1 MSPQKILFSPVTR
14 LSGLLSVELSLDNGI
29 ITEADVSSTMFRG
42 FEYIMRNRHI
52 TDAVYLTQ
60 RICGICSTAHGAV
73 ASYLLDQLYD
83 NDISENAQILR
94 NIMFG
99 ADFLQNHIRH
109 FYFFG
114 LPDFV
119 IMPNQPPFLNQNC
132 SDCRLDDIDNRRL
145 AGHYIDAI
153 KAAEKSH
160 QILALFGGKA
170 PHQHSFVHGGV
181 AVAPTAD
188 KINQA
193 LALIHDIRNFVQ
205 LYMMPDTELIS
216 RCYEDYFHIGE
227 TPGRFLSFGLF
238 RFGNKN
244 NQVLW
249 KPGILNGCRLDQ
261 PQLDFIQEDISR
273 AWFERSESTEQGE
286 VRPAPRKPGAY
297 SWTKA
302 VLYRGQHYEGGPLAR
317 MTINGFYNGGTSTM
331 DRIVARSL
339 ETLYITELVEEWLH
353 ELEPGEPP
361 INQKKELVQD
371 QALSVTDAM
380 RGPLLH
386 STRLQGEQIERYDII
401 TPTSWNFSPKDDYGN
416 RGPAETALVG
426 TEISAPEFKFVIP
439 GRIIRSFDPCI
450 SCATHLFDHR
460 TNTIDKILY

>member
-1 MSPQKILFSPVTR
+1 MSPKKILFSPVTR
-14 LSGLLSVELSLDNGI
+14 LSGLLSVELTLDNEVI
-29 ITEADVSSTMFRG
+29 READVSCTMFRG
-42 FEYIMRNRHI
+42 FEYIMREHHV

-73 ASYLLDQLYD
+73 ASYLLDALY
-83 NDISENAQILR
+83 NNEIQESAQYLR
-94 NIMFG
+94 NIMLA

-114 LPDFV
+114 LPDYV
-119 IMPNQPPFLNQNC
+119 IMPNYPPFLEQNC
-132 SDCRLDDIDNRRL
+132 NDCRLTYEDNRRV
-145 AGHYIDAI
+145 ASHYIEAVQI
-153 KAAEKSH
+153 SEKCH
-160 QILALFGGKA
+160 QLLTLFGGKI

-193 LALIHDIRNFVQ
+193 LTLIRDIRKFIGRC
-205 LYMMPDTELIS
+205 LMPDTELIAH
-216 RCYEDYFHIGE
+216 CYEDYFTIGK

-244 NQVLW
+244 EQLLW
-249 KPGILNGCRLDQ
+249 KNGVLSNQYSKPKLD
-261 PQLDFIQEDISR
+261 LLQEDITHS
-273 AWFERSESTEQGE
+273 WYERSQSLGNPE
-286 VRPAPRKPGAY
+286 VRPAPYKPEAY

-302 VLYRGQHYEGGPLAR
+302 VLYNGKHYEGGPLAR
-317 MTINGFYNGGTSTM
+317 MKFNNFYAGGTSTM

-339 ETLYITELVEEWLH
+339 ETELIADLVEKWLT

-361 INQKKELVQD
+361 IKQKKELVSN
-371 QALSVTDAM
+371 QAIAVTDAM

-386 STRLQGEQIERYDII
+386 SAQIKDEKVQFYDII
-401 TPTSWNFSPKDDYGN
+401 TPTVWNFSPKDAKGN
-416 RGPAETALVG
+416 RGPVESALVG
-426 TEISAPEFKFVIP
+426 TVIPSPELKYVIP

-450 SCATHLFDHR
+450 SCATH
-460 TNTIDKILY
+460 

>member
-1 MSPQKILFSPVTR
+1 MNPKKILFSPVTR
-14 LSGLLSVELSLDNGI
+14 LSGLLSVELTIDNEVI
-29 ITEADVSSTMFRG
+29 READVSCTMFRG
-42 FEYIMRNRHI
+42 FEYIMRQHHV

-73 ASYLLDQLYD
+73 ASYLLDALYD
-83 NDISENAQILR
+83 NEIQENAQYLR
-94 NIMFG
+94 NIMLA

-114 LPDFV
+114 LPDYV
-119 IMPNQPPFLNQNC
+119 IMPNYPPFLEQNC
-132 SDCRLDDIDNRRL
+132 NDCRLNYEDNRRV
-145 AGHYIDAI
+145 ASHYVEAVQIS
-153 KAAEKSH
+153 EKCH
-160 QILALFGGKA
+160 QLLTLFGGKV

-193 LALIHDIRNFVQ
+193 LTLIRDIRKFISRC
-205 LYMMPDTELIS
+205 LMPDTELIAH
-216 RCYEDYFHIGE
+216 CYKDYFTIGE

-244 NQVLW
+244 EQLLW
-249 KPGILNGCRLDQ
+249 KDGVLSDQYSKPNLD
-261 PQLDFIQEDISR
+261 LLQEDITHS
-273 AWFERSESTEQGE
+273 WYERSQSQVNSE
-286 VRPAPRKPGAY
+286 VCPAPYKPNAY

-302 VLYRGQHYEGGPLAR
+302 VLYNSKHYEGGPLAR
-317 MTINGFYNGGTSTM
+317 MIFNKFYAGGTSTM

-339 ETLYITELVEEWLH
+339 ETELIADLVEKWLN

-361 INQKKELVQD
+361 IEQKKFLVRNQTI
-371 QALSVTDAM
+371 AVTDAM

-386 STRLQGEQIERYDII
+386 SAQIKDEKVKYYDII
-401 TPTSWNFSPKDDYGN
+401 TPTVWNFSPKDAKGR
-416 RGPAETALVG
+416 RGPVESALVG
-426 TEISAPEFKFVIP
+426 TNIPSPELKYVIL

-450 SCATHLFDHR
+450 SCATH
-460 TNTIDKILY
+460 